1 MLDGM
6 SDRDFSS
13 KPATLRARI
22 LAFVGALVL
31 LSILGSTISLY
42 RITEVNQL
50 LDTINRVSVPLGKLF
65 TQMQS
70 DADVYGRELER
81 GLGHTHWDDPHWR
94 PRPTPQWIED
104 VLEGEVTRVSEMIR
118 NESSWAQP
126 DERAHFAEW
135 AAGIAQ
141 GLQQLRMDAARLYT
155 ALSSHD
161 AAQSQG
167 LYPRW
172 NSEMEEWRR
181 QVQLGSAEYERSLR
195 QTFRLAESRA
205 AELRTGLELVLI
217 VVVLLSLLVLW
228 LGERALRPLAELTGL
243 ARDIARRGLRKGDK
257 ALLPEIPITRDDEVS
272 QLAREFHR
280 MATALLEREI
290 TVEAQKHRLI
300 ENNRLLKDMGELNE
314 NILLSIESVLI
325 VTDLAGRITQV
336 NPLAAS
342 WLHGEIDEQ
351 SELEGRKERTDRIL
365 GTLITSW
372 PKLKEFF
379 PQGTAPRWLESG
391 RLEPRRTAGSN
402 RIYGGYLMPLRKRD
416 GAGNPGAETNGAIIV
431 LQDLTEDLDLQDRLR
446 RAENL
451 AAVGRMSA
459 QVAHEVRNPLHSIG
473 LEAEVAADMAAQSGN
488 LQLRQALQSIL
499 SSVDRLDKITEN
511 YLKLSRLS
519 AGRKAEVDLGET
531 LESVLATYA
540 PACEAQGVS
549 VDWSREPGARLAIHG
564 DRDLLEQVF
573 GNLLRNALQAL
584 EGFEQSALVRPK
596 VFWAMGCAESGKVWL
611 KIEDNGPG
619 ITPEVRSKLFT
630 PFVTTRA
637 QGTGLGLSFIK
648 QVVEDHGGTISCL
661 EREPGKGA
669 CFEMTFPPLPS
680 ASRAIG
686 AEENPSIVEISEV
699 H

>member
-379 PQGTAPRWLESG
+379 
-391 RLEPRRTAGSN
+391 
-402 RIYGGYLMPLRKRD
+402 RKALLLV
-416 GAGNPGAETNGAIIV
+416 GW
-431 LQDLTEDLDLQDRLR
+431 
-446 RAENL
+446 RAE
-451 AAVGRMSA
+451 G
-459 QVAHEVRNPLHSIG
+459 
-473 LEAEVAADMAAQSGN
+473 
-488 LQLRQALQSIL
+488 
-499 SSVDRLDKITEN
+499 SS
-511 YLKLSRLS
+511 
-519 AGRKAEVDLGET
+519 
-531 LESVLATYA
+531 
-540 PACEAQGVS
+540 
-549 VDWSREPGARLAIHG
+549 PGARPDPIGFTAAISC
-564 DRDLLEQVF
+564 RFANVTARATPAPRQTARSSCSRTS
-573 GNLLRNALQAL
+573 LRILICKIGSGARKTWQR
-584 EGFEQSALVRPK
+584 SAACRPK
-596 VFWAMGCAESGKVWL
+596 WPTRSAIRCTPSDSRLKWRPIWRRSRVISSSGRRCS
-611 KIEDNGPG
+611 
-619 ITPEVRSKLFT
+619 RS
-630 PFVTTRA
+630 
-637 QGTGLGLSFIK
+637 
-648 QVVEDHGGTISCL
+648 
-661 EREPGKGA
+661 
-669 CFEMTFPPLPS
+669 
-680 ASRAIG
+680 
-686 AEENPSIVEISEV
+686 
-699 H
+699 